1 MGFFSRR
8 RGSEVRVD
16 VLVVLVRV
24 HLVFIGVAEALH
36 GETVELNDAAVLQKA
51 RDQRQAAAEVSRRR
65 VAPADAAENGHQ
77 YHRNDHAR
85 DLLFRVETL
94 HGLLGDDALVDHG
107 PGELLLYAE
116 QAHGVEHARRHDEEG
131 KQGNGRVEQQDGEA
145 CGLSVQENPSYS
157 K

>member
-1 MGFFSRR
+1 MLRYFRKPAISGRPPQKYPA
-8 RGSEVRVD
+8 G
-16 VLVVLVRV
+16 
-24 HLVFIGVAEALH
+24 AL
-36 GETVELNDAAVLQKA
+36 
-51 RDQRQAAAEVSRRR
+51 RQQM
-65 VAPADAAENGHQ
+65 PHQ